1 MDSPGFP
8 VGVSNL
14 SPHMYGEKTT
24 LMAACLPAGLSLKTK
39 FIDKK
44 LSETWHANDL
54 GPIEFDGN
62 MLCSEW

>member
-1 MDSPGFP
+1 MRYLFGC
-8 VGVSNL
+8 G
-14 SPHMYGEKTT
+14 TQR
-24 LMAACLPAGLSLKTK
+24 CLKTK

-62 MLCSEW
+62 MLCSEWEDKITSQELSL